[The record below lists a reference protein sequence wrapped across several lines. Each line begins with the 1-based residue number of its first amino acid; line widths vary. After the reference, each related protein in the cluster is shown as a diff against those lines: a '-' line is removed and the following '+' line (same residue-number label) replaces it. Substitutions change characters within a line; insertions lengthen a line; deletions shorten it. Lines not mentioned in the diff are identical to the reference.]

1 MGLMDAIM
9 ADSTVELKVNELYSM
24 LNKAAENEQTARFL
38 LNGVKNEVPYRY
50 IREIITGESELIQED
65 KTEVSE
71 IGFKSPNEKNSKKPL
86 PKPHKAETE
95 E

>member
-65 KTEVSE
+65 ETEVSE
-71 IGFKSPNEKNSKKPL
+71 IGFKSPNAKSSKKPQV
-86 PKPHKAETE
+86 KK
-95 E
+95 